1 MTLTVLRGNAAE
13 PHEIT
18 LVREEAPAATVTGRL
33 ARPGVGLIRVAAFT
47 ERTSGELRQQAISLR
62 KQGAWHLV
70 VDLRRTAEGAPALG
84 FASARLFVT
93 TGTLGAR
100 EGRTVPKQVTTT
112 SSGDGIITLPITLL
126 TDNGTSQAAE
136 VFAAALKGNKRATI
150 VGERTLGRAASQDL
164 VKLPDGSGL
173 WLSTARF
180 MTPDG
185 TSIHEKGLTPDTAV
199 AEPDLEFG
207 ATAGADDPILDK
219 ALELLPAAP
228 AA

>member
-1 MTLTVLRGNAAE
+1 MK
-13 PHEIT
+13 
-18 LVREEAPAATVTGRL
+18 
-33 ARPGVGLIRVAAFT
+33 
-47 ERTSGELRQQAISLR
+47 QQAIALR

-70 VDLRRTAEGAPALG
+70 VDLRRTAEGTPSLG
-84 FASARLFVT
+84 FASARQFVA

-100 EGRTVPKQVTTT
+100 EGRTVPKQVT
-112 SSGDGIITLPITLL
+112 SAASGDGIITLPITLL

-150 VGERTLGRAASQDL
+150 VGERTLGRAASQEL

-180 MTPDG
+180 LAPDG
-185 TSIHEKGLTPDTAV
+185 APIHEKGLAPDTVV
-199 AEPDLEFG
+199 AEPDVEFG
-207 ATAGADDPILDK
+207 SAAGATDPILDK